1 MVANFSMHLFFQVL
15 ESLNLVL
22 VVGLSVDYVVHLAEG
37 YSRSV
42 QDDRL
47 GRTKDMLEEV
57 GVSVLSGAFTTLMSS
72 VSMLFAQII
81 FFYQFG
87 LFIFCTILFSIL
99 YSLFLFTTLMSLVG
113 PQGTFGSLKP
123 LYHKIGQSCCGRS
136 EKV

>member
-1 MVANFSMHLFFQVL
+1 MLSIYCSLSTVYIISQVL

-42 QDDRL
+42 KGDRL
-47 GRTKDMLEEV
+47 GRTRDMLEEV
-57 GVSVLSGAFTTLMSS
+57 GVSVLSGAITTMGAS

-81 FFYQFG
+81 FFFQFG
-87 LFIFCTILFSIL
+87 IFVFCTILFSIT
-99 YSLFLFTTLMSLVG
+99 YALFLFTTFMALAG

-123 LYHKIGQSCCGRS
+123 LYAKIGKACCR
-136 EKV
+136 K